1 MRRLSFI
8 LVLCL
13 VLGLAGC
20 GASGLATVVTTDDVP
35 TTAEIEQRG
44 LLLSSD
50 TLPGGLAELTA
61 MACEDGTACPAGSDA
76 SGKPVL
82 GLLSAAG
89 EFTAAELPADV
100 EKVCAVSLL
109 GGEAKAVAEAAAA
122 CFAGEITAAE
132 AAENT
137 QRRVSEYLAG
147 QN

>member
-1 MRRLSFI
+1 
-8 LVLCL
+8 
-13 VLGLAGC
+13 
-20 GASGLATVVTTDDVP
+20 
-35 TTAEIEQRG
+35 
-44 LLLSSD
+44 
-50 TLPGGLAELTA
+50 
-61 MACEDGTACPAGSDA
+61 MACEDGTACLAGSDA

-122 CFAGEITAAE
+122 CFTGEITAAE
-132 AAENT
+132 ATENT